1 MKKTK
6 EYEMATYSEPLEE
19 VVIDID
25 FAKLVDSKPKHSGLK
40 RLPWY
45 YLVLIASTGFAT
57 VNVIMVN
64 LAQHSMMT
72 QYYNYNL
79 GGVIVCL
86 TYFVIKHFGRHRHAL
101 LDSKPPR
108 KILTDPETD
117 KFDVKMFLVI
127 VLSAVN

>member
-1 MKKTK
+1 
-6 EYEMATYSEPLEE
+6 
-19 VVIDID
+19 
-25 FAKLVDSKPKHSGLK
+25 LK

-86 TYFVIKHFGRHRHAL
+86 TYFAIKHFGRHRHAL

-108 KILTDPETD
+108 
-117 KFDVKMFLVI
+117 
-127 VLSAVN
+127 